1 MRKLVLFLIVALYSN
16 FSSGQII
23 VSELC
28 DPNTDWASNRFV
40 EIFNPSSSAVSLTGW
55 TLEIHTN
62 LNAGSN
68 YFGTVDLSTA
78 GTIAGNSAMIIASPT
93 ASNLTSVDFPVFD
106 QSSVLWSDVYI
117 NWNGQERDGVVLKEN
132 GVIVDYVIAD
142 NTSGSTASFFAN
154 GTLVR
159 NPCIKE
165 GNPTYDAAEWTYTAS
180 SFSIGS
186 AGPSNAS
193 PGFHYYT
200 GFDYSVTIQDETCD
214 GNSDGFVVAVT
225 DPATGSYNY
234 DWEEAGGGNAQ
245 SGTNNT
251 YNFLPPGT
259 YNITV
264 SNGLGCSYGESFSI
278 SQGDKPDIDNATAF
292 AFGTCSGVC
301 DASYTFSVSAGTP
314 PMTVL
319 WTGPTPGSLSTTGGA
334 INLTGLCPGN
344 YSVSVTDDNGCQDT
358 QAFQAFAG
366 TNSTSISGVSPSN
379 ASTSSSADGTAALN
393 VSGATVGQ
401 VYQYAYQTPPN
412 TGPVLTSSTNPIT
425 GLVAGLYSLTAT
437 TIPGGCSDVSTFT
450 VGFNSASVTYQV
462 EQPIGN
468 VIAGPTYTLC
478 PETTAYIRVFLNGSP
493 LNTSTWT
500 INWNATVPGGNT
512 PPTIGSTNPAGVF
525 LNDYAFTTVSGT
537 ATNGSTTIT
546 LPPITIN
553 TYSNPLDPFP
563 SIADM
568 CAGDPS
574 VTFSSPYNV
583 GGINYPGVF
592 SLFQVAGNV
601 QVAGPSSSLAIDP
614 SALNSGSHRL
624 EFEFT
629 DPTSGCSFDGET
641 TFVINPT
648 PDFTVTNP
656 PTECAVGASTID
668 LSGYT
673 TWVSTSLTQTQS
685 YYSYSSTPG
694 LLGSNFDPTV
704 AGVGTYNVT
713 VTYQIPGGCSDQ
725 EVINITVDTGPNLSS
740 LFPSQPVSVCG
751 GNTLNLPLL
760 NPSDSWSGLGVT
772 GSSPSFVFDASLVS
786 NGNFQVTYNESG
798 NPCTSTL
805 DINVTPSVVAN
816 FQPVPNSAC
825 INDATFQLTQFS
837 STGGSGTGTES
848 FTTTS
853 WPAGGV
859 PLTVSSTGLV
869 DLSNAVVGPYTIQ
882 YTYTEGS
889 CTDSETASIV
899 IQSLPQVLYT
909 STSPISLCSD
919 ASVDLGPLFFP
930 SSGGTFTVNG
940 NTLSG
945 STLSGSAS
953 FLTPTGNTV
962 VYSYTDPT
970 TQCSNSATQTFD
982 LLVAPLFNGAVFN
995 ESCPGENDGS
1005 IGISLTAGATIN
1017 MTYDWSNGY
1026 SGTPLPNVGA
1036 GTYTVTVSNNG
1047 GCSTVSSFV
1056 VTAPSA
1062 INNTP
1067 TISHVT
1073 SNGGSDGSINLTVSG
1088 GTAPYSYN
1096 WSAGLPPIEDQ
1107 VNLTAGTYSVTI
1119 TDANGCS
1126 DVLSSLVVAQPGPL
1140 VAQGNQSD
1148 VLCFGDLIG
1157 SIDVTASGGF
1167 IPPDIPSYQYVW
1179 STGSTSEDLLN
1190 VGAGIY
1196 QVTVTAIP
1204 TSTDQEVLSFTI
1216 TQPSS
1221 LSVVGS
1227 VTDIICFAN
1236 SSGAIST
1243 TVSGGVAPYTYDWS
1257 NGFATPNIAGLL
1269 AGTYSLTVTDNNG
1282 CSTVSSFVVTAPS
1295 AINNTPTISHVTSN
1309 GGSDGSINLTVS
1321 GGTAPYSY
1329 NWSAGLPPIE
1339 DQVNLTAGTYSVTI
1353 TDANGCSDVLSS
1365 LVVAQP
1371 GPLVAQG
1378 NQSDVLC
1385 FGDLIG
1391 SIDVTASGGF
1401 IPPDIPSYQYVWSTG
1416 STSEDLLNV
1425 GAGIYQVT
1433 VTAIPTSTDQEVL
1446 SFTITQPSSLS
1457 VVGSVTDIICFA
1469 NSSGAISTTV
1479 SGGVAPY
1486 TYDWSNGFATPN
1498 IAGLLAGTYSLTVTD
1513 NNGCSSAQ
1521 SWTINQ
1527 PIGPFDYGFT
1537 ANNVACFGD
1546 STGSIQLNM
1555 FPGATPPFSFLWS
1568 NGSTTQDLT
1577 GVPSGL
1583 YSVVI
1588 TDANGCSTVAGAP
1601 PVAQPSGPVGSTG
1614 NVSDVSSFGA
1624 GDGAIVLSTTG
1635 GSPGYNY
1642 SWIGP
1647 NGSFP
1652 GGAVISGLDGGTYSV
1667 TTTDANGCSS
1677 ISTFTVNEPGQL
1689 IVSGIANDETC
1700 HGTADG
1706 SIDLSISSNGIPSII
1721 WSNGSTIEDL
1731 FGLAVGTYSVTVTDG
1746 PQIASLSFTI
1756 GTATILNFSLALPTD
1771 SFCLADA
1778 LPLTGT
1784 TSNVGAT
1791 ESYKIDGTLV
1801 LGTSVPLSTYT
1812 VGTHELRYI
1821 VSLAG
1826 CTDSVSVLFELLEP
1840 YPTVPQSSA
1849 IVCPT
1854 GVNVNLTSLLNG
1866 AAMLALPDTGR
1877 WFDPSGLSV
1886 TSTFDPSAGPYGV
1899 YQYQISNFCGT
1910 TIYTMDV
1917 GAVQNTIAFSTP
1929 DSLCQNESFIDLNNF
1944 VLPAGGTWSGGTTTG
1959 LFDPGLASPGA
1970 FWFYYSVTS
1979 AGCTFT
1985 DSIQIQV
1992 VASPLVAID
2001 TSLVPVLCTANNSDT
2016 LSFGSPPGGVYSS
2029 TTASIGQ
2036 SGLAFILDPQAS
2048 GAGTHDIQYYFTDAL
2063 SGCSDSAQ
2071 ISISISATINTAIG
2085 PFSDTLCVGDLP
2097 IPLPVGLPTGGS
2109 FSGPGVVGN
2118 NFSPAAAGVGSHYL
2132 QYSFAG
2138 DPCYISDSISIV
2150 VTDVPSINLP
2160 TVPDLCS
2167 SDPAF
2172 SLTGASP
2179 VGGTWIGNN
2188 VVNGQFLPALAG
2200 PGTHEIVY
2208 YYNSGGNCGNYDTT
2222 FVTVLSGTSLTLSP
2236 LGPFCE
2242 GDANLSL
2249 SNVSPSGGTYSGPG
2263 VVNGV
2268 FSPQNAGVGS
2278 HSISYTYTN
2287 AQGCL
2292 TDTIFNILVQPL
2304 PMVTLSG
2311 QPDFCE
2317 GDPPSLLSGGSPA
2330 GGIYTGSGVIND
2342 TLFDPFVAGQGS
2354 HLLTYTYTDS
2364 SGCSASIS
2372 TQIQVYPTPPEP
2384 SINKT
2389 INFLVCDWGF
2399 YDYQWFFD
2407 GDSIPNSNNI
2417 KWTAADTGYYQVML
2431 INEWGCTNISD
2442 SLFVDIIYPTNLSE
2456 LEWPELQ
2463 IYPNPT
2469 RGTVS
2474 LNLPL
2479 RAREI
2484 QYKWVNPM
2492 GQSLDEGY
2500 IPSGDPIQWQYNLS
2514 RFASGTYV
2522 LVLKSENQIL
2532 HLRVVL
2538 EH

>member
-106 QSSVLWSDVYI
+106 QSSVLWSDVYT

-1257 NGFATPNIAGLL
+1257 NGFAI
-1269 AGTYSLTVTDNNG
+1269 
-1282 CSTVSSFVVTAPS
+1282 
-1295 AINNTPTISHVTSN
+1295 
-1309 GGSDGSINLTVS
+1309 
-1321 GGTAPYSY
+1321 
-1329 NWSAGLPPIE
+1329 
-1339 DQVNLTAGTYSVTI
+1339 
-1353 TDANGCSDVLSS
+1353 
-1365 LVVAQP
+1365 
-1371 GPLVAQG
+1371 
-1378 NQSDVLC
+1378 
-1385 FGDLIG
+1385 
-1391 SIDVTASGGF
+1391 
-1401 IPPDIPSYQYVWSTG
+1401 
-1416 STSEDLLNV
+1416 
-1425 GAGIYQVT
+1425 
-1433 VTAIPTSTDQEVL
+1433 
-1446 SFTITQPSSLS
+1446 
-1457 VVGSVTDIICFA
+1457 
-1469 NSSGAISTTV
+1469 
-1479 SGGVAPY
+1479 
-1486 TYDWSNGFATPN
+1486 PN

-2304 PMVTLSG
+2304 PMDTLSG

>member
-1 MRKLVLFLIVALYSN
+1 MFEGITPTKAGIFSYFQQVTVDVMRKLVLFLFVALYSN

-62 LNAGSN
+62 LNTVSN

-106 QSSVLWSDVYI
+106 QSSVLWSDVYT

-200 GFDYSVTIQDETCD
+200 GFDYSLTIQDETCD

-225 DPATGSYNY
+225 DPATSSYNY

-278 SQGDKPDIDNATAF
+278 SQGDEPDIDNATAF

-314 PMTVL
+314 SIAIT
-319 WTGPTPGSLSTTGGA
+319 WDGPTPGSQSSSGGNITLS
-334 INLTGLCPGN
+334 NLCPGN
-344 YSVSVTDDNGCQDT
+344 YSISVTDDNGCEEL
-358 QAFQAFAG
+358 QAFQAFVG
-366 TNSTSISGVSPSN
+366 TASTTITSISTSN
-379 ASTSSSADGTAALN
+379 ASTSVSADGSASLN
-393 VSGATVGQ
+393 VSGAITGQ
-401 VYQYAYQTPPN
+401 LYQYSYQSPPN
-412 TGPVLTSSTNPIT
+412 TGPITTATSNPIGGLVAGTYSVTATTVPNGCDAVSSFTIGSNSVNYNVQVWQGGSPLTPNPGTGNYEVCPNSNVFVYVFDGTTLINDAVHTVDWTAQSTGQSSTNPPATNPSGINIPDAQFT
-425 GLVAGLYSLTAT
+425 VVDCSVPSLGINLSVTIEPFTAPFNNLNALT
-437 TIPGGCSDVSTFT
+437 TPICPNDPNIVLISPYTQGGMTFT
-450 VGFNSASVTYQV
+450 GDFRLEETISNNT
-462 EQPIGN
+462 
-468 VIAGPTYTLC
+468 VIAAAPNISIDPGTLTPGLNYTL
-478 PETTAYIRVFLNGSP
+478 F
-493 LNTSTWT
+493 
-500 INWNATVPGGNT
+500 
-512 PPTIGSTNPAGVF
+512 
-525 LNDYAFTTVSGT
+525 
-537 ATNGSTTIT
+537 
-546 LPPITIN
+546 
-553 TYSNPLDPFP
+553 
-563 SIADM
+563 
-568 CAGDPS
+568 
-574 VTFSSPYNV
+574 
-583 GGINYPGVF
+583 
-592 SLFQVAGNV
+592 
-601 QVAGPSSSLAIDP
+601 
-614 SALNSGSHRL
+614 
-624 EFEFT
+624 FEYT
-629 DPTSGCSFDGET
+629 DPATSCDWEASQ
-641 TFVINPT
+641 TFTISQA
-648 PDFTVTNP
+648 PDFTALNP
-656 PTECAVGASTID
+656 PTECFVGGSTIIIPD
-668 LSGYT
+668 FVTWNSPFTETPSWYTYSHPSAGLSG
-673 TWVSTSLTQTQS
+673 ST
-685 YYSYSSTPG
+685 
-694 LLGSNFDPTV
+694 FDPTL
-704 AGVGTYNVT
+704 AGPGTYNVT
-713 VTYQIPGGCSDQ
+713 VTYQIPGGCSDE
-725 EVINITVDTGPNLSS
+725 EVINITVDTGPDLSS
-740 LFPSQPVSVCG
+740 LFPNQPVAVCG

-760 NPSDSWSGLGVT
+760 SPSDSWSGPGVT
-772 GSSPSFVFDASLVS
+772 GSSPNYVFDASLVS
-786 NGNFQVTYNESG
+786 SGNYQVTYIENG

-816 FQPVPNSAC
+816 FQPVPNSTC
-825 INDATFQLTQFS
+825 INNTTFQLTQFG

-848 FTTTS
+848 FTTIS

-899 IQSLPQVLYT
+899 IQSLPQVQYT
-909 STSPISLCSD
+909 SASPISLCSD

-970 TQCSNSATQTFD
+970 TQCSNSTTQTFD
-982 LLVAPLFNGAVFN
+982 LLVAPVFNGAVFN

-1107 VNLTAGTYSVTI
+1107 VNLSAGTYSVTI

-1257 NGFATPNIAGLL
+1257 NGFAI
-1269 AGTYSLTVTDNNG
+1269 
-1282 CSTVSSFVVTAPS
+1282 
-1295 AINNTPTISHVTSN
+1295 
-1309 GGSDGSINLTVS
+1309 
-1321 GGTAPYSY
+1321 
-1329 NWSAGLPPIE
+1329 
-1339 DQVNLTAGTYSVTI
+1339 
-1353 TDANGCSDVLSS
+1353 
-1365 LVVAQP
+1365 
-1371 GPLVAQG
+1371 
-1378 NQSDVLC
+1378 
-1385 FGDLIG
+1385 
-1391 SIDVTASGGF
+1391 
-1401 IPPDIPSYQYVWSTG
+1401 
-1416 STSEDLLNV
+1416 
-1425 GAGIYQVT
+1425 
-1433 VTAIPTSTDQEVL
+1433 
-1446 SFTITQPSSLS
+1446 
-1457 VVGSVTDIICFA
+1457 
-1469 NSSGAISTTV
+1469 
-1479 SGGVAPY
+1479 
-1486 TYDWSNGFATPN
+1486 PN

-1513 NNGCSSAQ
+1513 NNGCSSTQ

-1527 PIGPFDYGFT
+1527 PIGPFNFGFNT
-1537 ANNVACFGD
+1537 TSVACFGD

-1635 GSPGYNY
+1635 GSPVYNY

-1791 ESYKIDGTLV
+1791 ESYKVDGTLV

-1866 AAMLALPDTGR
+1866 AAMLALPDTGS

-1917 GAVQNTIAFSTP
+1917 GAVQNTISFSTP
-1929 DSLCQNESFIDLNNF
+1929 DSLCQNESAIDLNNF

-1985 DSIQIQV
+1985 DSVQIQV

-2036 SGLAFILDPQAS
+2036 SGLSFILDPQAS
-2048 GAGTHDIQYYFTDAL
+2048 GAGTHDIQYYFTDPL

-2071 ISISISATINTAIG
+2071 ISISISATINAAIG

-2097 IPLPVGLPTGGS
+2097 LPLPVGLPTGGA

-2132 QYSFAG
+2132 RYSFAG
-2138 DPCYISDSISIV
+2138 DPCYISDSIPVV
-2150 VTDVPSINLP
+2150 VTDVPSINMP

-2208 YYNSGGNCGNYDTT
+2208 YYNSGGNCENYDTT

-2317 GDPPSLLSGGSPA
+2317 GDPPSLLSGGFPA

-2372 TQIQVYPTPPEP
+2372 TQIQVYPTPPKP

-2431 INEWGCTNISD
+2431 INEWGCTNSSD
-2442 SLFVDIIYPTNLSE
+2442 SLFVDIIYPTDLSE